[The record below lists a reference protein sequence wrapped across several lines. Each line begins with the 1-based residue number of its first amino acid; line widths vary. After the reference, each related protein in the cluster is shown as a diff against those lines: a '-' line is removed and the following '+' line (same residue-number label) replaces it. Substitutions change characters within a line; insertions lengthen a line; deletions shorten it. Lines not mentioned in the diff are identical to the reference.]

1 MPITGALERNL
12 QLVNDTLQALVS
24 SQEDFE
30 MVMRQLP
37 YQVSEACETRRGQA
51 QRFMANFIETRV
63 DDKTLDDQ
71 QHSPTFNP
79 SHKLIK
85 SNSIMAS
92 WSDISIIYDFFK
104 HYTQSTDINEEER
117 IIVSKGLNMFLKDDF
132 NENAP
137 DHLLSR
143 KL

>member
-63 DDKTLDDQ
+63 DDKTLDDE

-85 SNSIMAS
+85 SNSIMAHFLGGYKNTN
-92 WSDISIIYDFFK
+92 IGIPK
-104 HYTQSTDINEEER
+104 HTRQIMCHHQQRTTRVRATRWLAHTPVAET
-117 IIVSKGLNMFLKDDF
+117 NM
-132 NENAP
+132 
-137 DHLLSR
+137 
-143 KL
+143 